1 MATCQMR
8 DKSTNA
14 GGSIPSCVEAVV
26 ESLADTSAEV
36 ERSSGRWIERP
47 RKIPSGSFR
56 SLYRK
61 IMKFKFKL

>member
-1 MATCQMR
+1 MR

-56 SLYRK
+56 SL
-61 IMKFKFKL
+61 